1 MCFWDFLP
9 DILSKQI
16 QWDLITVAE
25 SDQRTDCP
33 TWASRVYDFSKSAIG
48 CKLRMPLST
57 NRYHAIGSSRSIV
70 GCLPF
75 MLLMEEILHHLGW
88 KNLVNNGIYCLST
101 GAGFQPSTVW
111 TSWFMMISWKCR
123 EPGNSTLSETNCSHL
138 NMDVWKTRVSLWTGS
153 FQGWKSRLVKCI
165 QKICQNY
172 TRWAPTSFK

>member
-1 MCFWDFLP
+1 
-9 DILSKQI
+9 
-16 QWDLITVAE
+16 
-25 SDQRTDCP
+25 
-33 TWASRVYDFSKSAIG
+33 
-48 CKLRMPLST
+48 MPLST

-70 GCLPF
+70 GAYLSFCWWKKSCTTWD
-75 MLLMEEILHHLGW
+75 E
-88 KNLVNNGIYCLST
+88 KNLVNNGIYYLST

-111 TSWFMMISWKCR
+111 MSWFMMISWKCR

-172 TRWAPTSFK
+172 TRWAPTSCKWGYNSYKYRGLFIQPGFTSSSTPHHLVGHL